1 MAEAMPR
8 IGDDYQLLVRAR
20 EGDRKALD
28 ALLRRHERRV
38 FRFGLRMCNDEEA
51 AKEVLQR
58 TLLTA
63 FERLGDFRG
72 DARMSTWLY
81 SIARSFCSRHHRRT
95 RSAPLHDVPLDAP
108 EGRGE
113 ELVAPE
119 PAPAENA
126 ERAEMSE
133 LMAAAIAALPA
144 DYREAVILRDVE
156 GLTAEEA
163 AAITKVGVRAHKSRL
178 HRGRQLLKAHLV
190 TLLRETDGDER
201 GSARACPRLAERL
214 AELGR
219 EEVDRPACEEIEAH
233 LAECPSC
240 ANSLG
245 HLRATASLC
254 RRLPGG
260 GVPTPVKRA
269 VRAALLEAIGEGE
282 GAG

>member
-1 MAEAMPR
+1 MAEEVMPQ
-8 IGDDYQLLVRAR
+8 IGDDYALLVRAR
-20 EGDRKALD
+20 KGDRKALD

-81 SIARSFCSRHHRRT
+81 SIARSFCSRQHRRT
-95 RSAPLHDVPLDAP
+95 RSAPLHDVSLDAV
-108 EGRGE
+108 GGAGE

-119 PAPAENA
+119 EAPAETA
-126 ERAEMSE
+126 EKQELSD
-133 LMAAAIAALPA
+133 LMAAAIAALPN

-156 GLTAEEA
+156 GLSAEEA
-163 AAITKVGVRAHKSRL
+163 AEVTKVGVRAHKSRL

-190 TLLRETDGDER
+190 TLLREDEGEGR
-201 GSARACPRLAERL
+201 GAARACPRLAARL
-214 AELGR
+214 
-219 EEVDRPACEEIEAH
+219 EEVGAGDVDQAACEKIEQH
-233 LAECPSC
+233 LAECATC
-240 ANSLG
+240 GDALG

-260 GVPTPVKRA
+260 GVPVPVKRA
-269 VRAALLEAIGEGE
+269 VRAALLHAIDED
-282 GAG
+282 AG